1 MSIILPIN
9 IEDLLHCQ
17 GVESS
22 RIEFK
27 AGWNDETTGFQVLK
41 TICAFANDLQNLN
54 GGYIII
60 GVEER
65 EGRAVLPPKGISPE
79 KIDHIQK
86 WVRGNSNRIDP
97 EFQPVMSPEVVSGKH
112 ILVIWAPGSDTRPH
126 RAPEAKKGGEKKYFV
141 RFGSETVDATTK
153 DVLNDLMQLTA
164 KVPFDDRRALQAT
177 TDDLRESRVREFLND
192 IRSGLLEEENTRE
205 IYRKLRITSSANG
218 HDVPKN
224 IGLLLFSEDPD
235 TWFPGTR
242 IEVVQFAGDVSGNV
256 IEEKIFRGGIH
267 EQLKNALTF
276 LETISS
282 PHLEK
287 QEHSFRVKG
296 WVSFP
301 VPALREALVNAV
313 YHKSYEPSLQEPVKV
328 YLYPDRIEITSYPGP
343 VRGIEL
349 AHLHP
354 VPSVPS
360 VPARNRRIGEF
371 LKELRLA
378 EGRGTGLP
386 RIYRAMQENGSQTP
400 SFDFDEGR
408 SYFRVTLPAHPEY
421 IAISALRDAA
431 HLKALGNDADAF
443 RRIEDA
449 WKSLPASPS
458 LASEY
463 IRLLGANKQL
473 EDAKMAF
480 SKFKEQ
486 APDNFHHFVSN
497 VLIDILWDAGHKDEA
512 KKLLDRQPIYL
523 ASYDALDA
531 AILARRVGNQKKA
544 HRYFERAGDAVLNDV
559 RALHEFAQTKI
570 KLAQDAPRNRRQGQD
585 SNRRL
590 LREAKELLERAVQMD
605 ADRVRHAWAWR
616 DLGRVKRWL
625 KYPIDDV
632 TAAYDRAIELLPGEM
647 RFKDELAQ
655 WKKTSGRNR
664 GQGNRR
670 Q

>member
-9 IEDLLHCQ
+9 IEDLLHCL

-27 AGWNDETTGFQVLK
+27 AGWDDETTGFQVLK
-41 TICAFANDLQNLN
+41 TMCAFANDLQNLN

-65 EGRAVLPPKGISPE
+65 EGRAVLPPRGLSPE

-112 ILVIWAPGSDTRPH
+112 ILVIRAPGSDTRPH
-126 RAPEAKKGGEKKYFV
+126 RAPEAKKGGERKYFV
-141 RFGSETVDATTK
+141 RIGSETVDADK
-153 DVLNDLMQLTA
+153 NGVLDDLIQLTA

-177 TDDLRESRVREFLND
+177 TDSLRESRVREFLND

-205 IYRKLRITSSANG
+205 IYRKLHITSSANG
-218 HDVPKN
+218 HDVPRN

-235 TWFPGTR
+235 SWFPGTR
-242 IEVVQFAGDVSGNV
+242 IEVVQFADDASGNV

-287 QEHSFRVKG
+287 QERSFRVKG

-313 YHKSYEPSLQEPVKV
+313 YHKSYETSQEPVKV
-328 YLYPDRIEITSYPGP
+328 YLYPDRIEIISYPGP
-343 VRGIEL
+343 VPGIEL
-349 AHLHP
+349 EHLMP
-354 VPSVPS
+354 IPSVPP

-386 RIYRAMQENGSQTP
+386 RIYRAMRENGSHHP

-421 IAISALRDAA
+421 IAISAIRDAA
-431 HLKALGNDADAF
+431 HLKALGNDTDAF
-443 RRIEDA
+443 SRIENA
-449 WKSLPASPS
+449 WRALPSSPS

-463 IRLLGANKQL
+463 IRLLGAQERL
-473 EDAKMAF
+473 EEAKVAF
-480 SKFKEQ
+480 TTFKEK
-486 APDNFHHFVSN
+486 AADSFNPFVSN
-497 VLIDILWDAGHKDEA
+497 VLIDVLLDAGLDKEA
-512 KKLLDRQPIYL
+512 KKMLNHQPLYL
-523 ASYDALDA
+523 ASHDALDA
-531 AILARRVGNQKKA
+531 AILARRVGDQKKA
-544 HRYFERAGDAVLNDV
+544 HRYFERAGDAVLYDV
-559 RALHEFAQTKI
+559 RALHEFASTKI
-570 KLAQDAPRNRRQGQD
+570 KLAQDAFQNRRQGRD

-625 KYPIDDV
+625 KHPGDEV
-632 TAAYDRAIELLPGEM
+632 TAAYERAIDLLPGEM
-647 RFKDELAQ
+647 RFKEELTR
-655 WKKTSGRNR
+655 WKETSARNK

>member
-1 MSIILPIN
+1 M
-9 IEDLLHCQ
+9 
-17 GVESS
+17 
-22 RIEFK
+22 
-27 AGWNDETTGFQVLK
+27 
-41 TICAFANDLQNLN
+41 
-54 GGYIII
+54 
-60 GVEER
+60 
-65 EGRAVLPPKGISPE
+65 
-79 KIDHIQK
+79 
-86 WVRGNSNRIDP
+86 
-97 EFQPVMSPEVVSGKH
+97 
-112 ILVIWAPGSDTRPH
+112 
-126 RAPEAKKGGEKKYFV
+126 
-141 RFGSETVDATTK
+141 
-153 DVLNDLMQLTA
+153 
-164 KVPFDDRRALQAT
+164 
-177 TDDLRESRVREFLND
+177 
-192 IRSGLLEEENTRE
+192 
-205 IYRKLRITSSANG
+205 
-218 HDVPKN
+218 
-224 IGLLLFSEDPD
+224 
-235 TWFPGTR
+235 
-242 IEVVQFAGDVSGNV
+242 

-296 WVSFP
+296 WVSYP
-301 VPALREALVNAV
+301 VPALREAIVNAV

-328 YLYPDRIEITSYPGP
+328 YLYPDRIEIISYPGP
-343 VRGIEL
+343 ARGIEL

-371 LKELRLA
+371 LKELHLA

-386 RIYRAMQENGSQTP
+386 RIYRAMQENGSQIP

-408 SYFRVTLPAHPEY
+408 SYFRVMLPAHPEY

-443 RRIEDA
+443 RRIKNA

-463 IRLLGANKQL
+463 IRLLGANEQL

-486 APDNFHHFVSN
+486 APDHFHHFVSN
-497 VLIDILWDAGHKDEA
+497 VLIDILLDAGRNDEA
-512 KKLLDRQPIYL
+512 KKLLDRQPMYL
-523 ASYDALDA
+523 ASADAVDA
-531 AILARRVGNQKKA
+531 AILARRLRDEEKA

-570 KLAQDAPRNRRQGQD
+570 KLANKTPRNRQG
-585 SNRRL
+585 REPYLRL
-590 LREAKELLERAVQMD
+590 LREVKELLERAVQMD
-605 ADRVRHAWAWR
+605 ADRVRHAWGWR

-625 KYPIDDV
+625 KHPGDEV
-632 TAAYDRAIELLPGEM
+632 TAAYERAIDLLPGEM
-647 RFKDELAQ
+647 RFKEELAQ
-655 WKKTSGRNR
+655 WKESSGRYK
-664 GQGNRR
+664 GQRNRR

>member
-27 AGWNDETTGFQVLK
+27 AGWDDETTGFQVLK

-79 KIDHIQK
+79 KIDHIQR

-141 RFGSETVDATTK
+141 RIGSETVDATK
-153 DVLNDLMQLTA
+153 KNVLNDLMQLTA

-177 TDDLRESRVREFLND
+177 IGDLRESRVREFLND

-205 IYRKLRITSSANG
+205 IYRKLHITSSANG
-218 HDVPKN
+218 HDVPRN

-235 TWFPGTR
+235 IWFPGTR
-242 IEVVQFAGDVSGNV
+242 IEIVQFADDASGNV

-287 QEHSFRVKG
+287 QEHSFRIKG
-296 WVSFP
+296 WVSYP

-313 YHKSYEPSLQEPVKV
+313 YHKSYETSQEPVKV
-328 YLYPDRIEITSYPGP
+328 YLYPDRIEIISYPGP
-343 VRGIEL
+343 VQGIQLE
-349 AHLHP
+349 HLRP
-354 VPSVPS
+354 DASVPPA
-360 VPARNRRIGEF
+360 PARNRRIGEF
-371 LKELRLA
+371 LKELHLA

-386 RIYRAMQENGSQTP
+386 KIYRAMQENGSQTP

-421 IAISALRDAA
+421 VAISALRDAA

-443 RRIEDA
+443 RRIENA

-463 IRLLGANKQL
+463 IRLLGANEQL

-486 APDNFHHFVSN
+486 APNHFHHFVSN
-497 VLIDILWDAGHKDEA
+497 VLIDILLDAGREDEA
-512 KKLLDRQPIYL
+512 KKLLDRQPMYL
-523 ASYDALDA
+523 ASADAMDT
-531 AILARRVGNQKKA
+531 AILARRLRNEEKA

-570 KLAQDAPRNRRQGQD
+570 KLAQEMKKSRRRN

-590 LREAKELLERAVQMD
+590 LMEAKELLERAVQMD
-605 ADRVRHAWAWR
+605 AGRVRHAWAWR
-616 DLGRVKRWL
+616 DLGRVKKWL
-625 KYPIDDV
+625 KHPIHEV
-632 TAAYDRAIELLPGEM
+632 TAAYERAIELYPEEKE
-647 RFKDELAQ
+647 FKNELAL
-655 WKKTSGRNR
+655 WKKTPGRNK
-664 GQGNRR
+664 GQGNR
-670 Q
+670 QQ

>member
-9 IEDLLHCQ
+9 IEDLLHCK

-22 RIEFK
+22 RVEFK
-27 AGWNDETTGFQVLK
+27 AGWGDETTGFQVLK

-54 GGYIII
+54 GGYIIV

-79 KIDHIQK
+79 NVDHIQK

-126 RAPEAKKGGEKKYFV
+126 RAPEAKKGGERKYFV
-141 RFGSETVDATTK
+141 RLGSETVDAAK
-153 DVLNDLMQLTA
+153 NGVLNDLMQLTA

-192 IRSGLLEEENTRE
+192 IRSGLLEQENTRE
-205 IYRKLRITSSANG
+205 TYRKLRITTSANG
-218 HDVPKN
+218 HDVPRN

-235 TWFPGTR
+235 IWFPGTR
-242 IEVVQFAGDVSGNV
+242 IEVVQFADDASGNV

-287 QEHSFRVKG
+287 QERSFRVKG
-296 WVSFP
+296 WVSYP

-328 YLYPDRIEITSYPGP
+328 YLYPDRIEIISYPGP

-371 LKELRLA
+371 LKELHLA

-386 RIYRAMQENGSQTP
+386 KIYRAMRENGSQTP
-400 SFDFDEGR
+400 LFDFDEGR

-443 RRIEDA
+443 RRIENA

-463 IRLLGANKQL
+463 IRLLGTNEQL
-473 EDAKMAF
+473 DDAKTAF
-480 SKFKEQ
+480 SKFREQ
-486 APDNFHHFVSN
+486 APEHFHHFVSN
-497 VLIDILWDAGHKDEA
+497 VLIDILLDAGREEEA
-512 KKLLDRQPIYL
+512 KELLDRQPMYL
-523 ASYDALDA
+523 ASADAMDA
-531 AILARRVGNQKKA
+531 AILARRLRNEEKA
-544 HRYFERAGDAVLNDV
+544 HSYFERAGDAVLNDV

-570 KLAQDAPRNRRQGQD
+570 KLAQKTPRNSQGRK
-585 SNRRL
+585 SYLRL

-605 ADRVRHAWAWR
+605 TGRVRHAWAWR
-616 DLGRVKRWL
+616 DLGRVKKWL
-625 KYPIDDV
+625 KHPAHEV
-632 TAAYDRAIELLPGEM
+632 TAAYERAIKLLPEEQK
-647 RFKDELAQ
+647 FKEDLDR
-655 WKKTSGRNR
+655 WKKTPGRNKR
-664 GQGNRR
+664 QGNPR

>member
-27 AGWNDETTGFQVLK
+27 AGWGDETTGVQVLK

-65 EGRAVLPPKGISPE
+65 EGRAVLPPKGILPE
-79 KIDHIQK
+79 EIDHIQK
-86 WVRGNSNRIDP
+86 WIRGNSNRIDP
-97 EFQPVMSPEVVSGKH
+97 ESQPVMSPEVISGKH
-112 ILVIWAPGSDTRPH
+112 ILVIWAPGSDVRPH
-126 RAPEAKKGGEKKYFV
+126 KAPDRKKGGERKYFV
-141 RFGSETVDATTK
+141 RIGSETVDAAENG
-153 DVLNDLMQLTA
+153 VLDQLLQLTA
-164 KVPFDDRRALQAT
+164 RVPFDDRRTLQAT

-205 IYRKLRITSSANG
+205 MYRKLRITSSANG
-218 HDVPKN
+218 YDVPRN

-242 IEVVQFAGDVSGNV
+242 IEVVQFADDASGNV

-287 QEHSFRVKG
+287 QEHSFRVRG
-296 WVSFP
+296 WVSYP

-349 AHLHP
+349 AHLQP
-354 VPSVPS
+354 DSSVPS

-421 IAISALRDAA
+421 IAISAIRDAA

-443 RRIEDA
+443 NRIENA
-449 WKSLPASPS
+449 WRALPASPS

-463 IRLLGANKQL
+463 IRLLGVQERL
-473 EDAKMAF
+473 EEAKAAF
-480 SKFKEQ
+480 TTFKEN
-486 APDNFHHFVSN
+486 AADSFHPFVSN
-497 VLIDILWDAGHKDEA
+497 VLIDILLDAGHEDEA
-512 KKLLDRQPIYL
+512 KKLLDRQPMYL
-523 ASYDALDA
+523 ASADAMDA
-531 AILARRVGNQKKA
+531 AILARRLDNEEKA

-570 KLAQDAPRNRRQGQD
+570 KLAQEMKKSRRWN

-605 ADRVRHAWAWR
+605 ADRVRHAWAWSH
-616 DLGRVKRWL
+616 LGKVKHWL
-625 KYPIDDV
+625 KHPAQEV
-632 TAAYDRAIELLPGEM
+632 TAAYERAIELLPGEA

-655 WKKTSGRNR
+655 WKKTSGRNK
-664 GQGNRR
+664 GQVNRR

>member
-1 MSIILPIN
+1 
-9 IEDLLHCQ
+9 
-17 GVESS
+17 
-22 RIEFK
+22 
-27 AGWNDETTGFQVLK
+27 
-41 TICAFANDLQNLN
+41 
-54 GGYIII
+54 
-60 GVEER
+60 
-65 EGRAVLPPKGISPE
+65 
-79 KIDHIQK
+79 
-86 WVRGNSNRIDP
+86 
-97 EFQPVMSPEVVSGKH
+97 MSPEVVSGKH
-112 ILVIWAPGSDTRPH
+112 ILVIRAPGSDTRPH

-141 RFGSETVDATTK
+141 RIGSETVDAAK
-153 DVLNDLMQLTA
+153 KNVLNDLMQLTA

-192 IRSGLLEEENTRE
+192 IRSGLLEDENTRE
-205 IYRKLRITSSANG
+205 TYRKLRITSSANG
-218 HDVPKN
+218 HDVPRN

-235 TWFPGTR
+235 IWFPGTR
-242 IEVVQFAGDVSGNV
+242 IEVVQFADDASGNV

-287 QEHSFRVKG
+287 QEYSFRVKG
-296 WVSFP
+296 WVSYP

-313 YHKSYEPSLQEPVKV
+313 YHKSYETSQEPVKV
-328 YLYPDRIEITSYPGP
+328 YLYPDRIEIISYPGP
-343 VRGIEL
+343 VPGIEL
-349 AHLHP
+349 EHLMP
-354 VPSVPS
+354 VPSVPP

-386 RIYRAMQENGSQTP
+386 RIYRAMQENGSQIP

-408 SYFRVTLPAHPEY
+408 SYFRVMLPAHPEY
-421 IAISALRDAA
+421 IAISAMRDAA

-443 RRIEDA
+443 RRIENA

-463 IRLLGANKQL
+463 IRLLGATGQL

-486 APDNFHHFVSN
+486 APDHFHHFVSN
-497 VLIDILWDAGHKDEA
+497 VLIDVLLDAGRKDEA
-512 KKLLDRQPIYL
+512 KKLLDRQPMYL
-523 ASYDALDA
+523 ASADAVDA
-531 AILARRVGNQKKA
+531 AILARRLDNEEKA

-559 RALHEFAQTKI
+559 RALHEFAQTKL
-570 KLAQDAPRNRRQGQD
+570 KLAQEMKNSRRWN

-590 LREAKELLERAVQMD
+590 LREAKELLERAVRMD
-605 ADRVRHAWAWR
+605 ADRVRRAWAWS
-616 DLGRVKRWL
+616 DLGKVKHWL
-625 KYPIDDV
+625 KHPAHEV
-632 TAAYDRAIELLPGEM
+632 TTAYERAIELFPEEQK
-647 RFKDELAQ
+647 FKEYLDK
-655 WKKTSGRNR
+655 WKNTSGRNK

>member
-27 AGWNDETTGFQVLK
+27 AGWDDETTGVQVLK
-41 TICAFANDLQNLN
+41 TVCAFANDLQNLN

-65 EGRAVLPPKGISPE
+65 EGRAVFPPKGISPE

-97 EFQPVMSPEVVSGKH
+97 EFQPVMSPEVVSGRH
-112 ILVIWAPGSDTRPH
+112 ILVIRAPGSDVRPH
-126 RAPEAKKGGEKKYFV
+126 RAPEAKSGGERKYFV
-141 RFGSETVDATTK
+141 RIGSETVDADK
-153 DVLNDLMQLTA
+153 NGVLDDLIQLTA
-164 KVPFDDRRALQAT
+164 KVPFDDRRALRAT

-192 IRSGLLEEENTRE
+192 IRSGLLEEENTKQV
-205 IYRKLRITSSANG
+205 YRKLRITSSANG
-218 HDVPKN
+218 HDVPRN

-235 TWFPGTR
+235 IWFPGTR
-242 IEVVQFAGDVSGNV
+242 IEIVQFAGDASGNV

-276 LETISS
+276 LETISG

-287 QEHSFRVKG
+287 QERSFRVKG
-296 WVSFP
+296 WVSYP

-328 YLYPDRIEITSYPGP
+328 YLYPGRMEITSYPGP
-343 VRGIEL
+343 VHGIEP
-349 AHLHP
+349 AHFHP
-354 VPSVPS
+354 DSSAPSA
-360 VPARNRRIGEF
+360 PARNRRIGEF

-386 RIYRAMQENGSQTP
+386 RIYRAMQDNGSQTP
-400 SFDFDEGR
+400 SFDFDPGR

-443 RRIEDA
+443 RRIENA

-458 LASEY
+458 LTAEY
-463 IRLLGANKQL
+463 IRLLGANEQL
-473 EDAKMAF
+473 EAAKTAF
-480 SKFKEQ
+480 FEFKKQ

-497 VLIDILWDAGHKDEA
+497 VLIDTLLDAGRKDEA
-512 KKLLDRQPIYL
+512 KKMLDRQPVYL
-523 ASYDALDA
+523 ASADAMDA
-531 AILARRVGNQKKA
+531 AILARRLRNEEKA
-544 HRYFERAGDAVLNDV
+544 HRYFERAGDAVFNDI
-559 RALHEFAQTKI
+559 RALHEFAQAKI
-570 KLAQDAPRNRRQGQD
+570 KLAQKTPRNRQGTQPYL
-585 SNRRL
+585 RL

-605 ADRVRHAWAWR
+605 AGRVRHAWAWR
-616 DLGRVKRWL
+616 DLGRVKKWL
-625 KYPIDDV
+625 KHPTHEV
-632 TAAYDRAIELLPGEM
+632 TAAYEHAIELHPEEKE
-647 RFKDELAQ
+647 FKKELAL
-655 WKKTSGRNR
+655 WKKNPAAQTPPH
-664 GQGNRR
+664 
-670 Q
+670 

>member
-9 IEDLLHCQ
+9 IEDLLNCQ

-27 AGWNDETTGFQVLK
+27 AGWGDETTGFQVLK

-60 GVEER
+60 GVEGR
-65 EGRAVLPPKGISPE
+65 EGRAVLPPKGLSPE

-97 EFQPVMSPEVVSGKH
+97 EFQPVMSPEVVSGRQ

-126 RAPEAKKGGEKKYFV
+126 RAPEAKKGGERKYFV
-141 RFGSETVDATTK
+141 RIGSETVDADK
-153 DVLNDLMQLTA
+153 NGVLGDLMQLTA
-164 KVPFDDRRALQAT
+164 KVPFDDRRTLQAT

-192 IRSGLLEEENTRE
+192 IRSGLLEEENTRA

-218 HDVPKN
+218 HDVPRN

-235 TWFPGTR
+235 IWFPGTR
-242 IEVVQFAGDVSGNV
+242 IEVVQFADDASGNV

-267 EQLKNALTF
+267 EQLKNALAF

-296 WVSFP
+296 WVSYP

-328 YLYPDRIEITSYPGP
+328 YLYPDRIEIISYPGP

-354 VPSVPS
+354 DASVPS

-371 LKELRLA
+371 LKELHLA

-386 RIYRAMQENGSQTP
+386 RIYRAMQENGSQIP

-408 SYFRVTLPAHPEY
+408 SYFRVMLPAHPEY

-443 RRIEDA
+443 RRIENA

-463 IRLLGANKQL
+463 IRLLGANEQL

-480 SKFKEQ
+480 SEFKEQ
-486 APDNFHHFVSN
+486 TPDHFHHFVSN
-497 VLIDILWDAGHKDEA
+497 VLIDTLLDAGRNDEA
-512 KKLLDRQPIYL
+512 KKLLDRQPMYL
-523 ASYDALDA
+523 ASDDAMDA
-531 AILARRVGNQKKA
+531 AILARRLRDEEKA

-570 KLAQDAPRNRRQGQD
+570 KLANKIAKSRRNRN

-590 LREAKELLERAVQMD
+590 LHEAKELLERAVQMD
-605 ADRVRHAWAWR
+605 ASRVRHAWAWR
-616 DLGRVKRWL
+616 DLGRVKKWL
-625 KYPIDDV
+625 KHPTQEV
-632 TAAYDRAIELLPGEM
+632 TAAYERAIELHPEEKE
-647 RFKDELAQ
+647 FKKELAW
-655 WKKTSGRNR
+655 WKKTPGWNK
-664 GQGNRR
+664 GQGNR
-670 Q
+670 QQ